1 MINLLRTTTQ
11 TSYNFEVTDNDKQY
25 LATLT
30 FNDKSGR
37 MIYHH
42 VSFRGDRI
50 DGDKEDEIIDQILTA
65 YTLPKNK
72 TK

>member
-11 TSYNFEVTDNDKQY
+11 TTYNFEVTDDKQY

-37 MIYHH
+37 MISHH

-50 DGDKEDEIIDQILTA
+50 DGDKEDEIIDQILIA

>member
-11 TSYNFEVTDNDKQY
+11 TSYNFEVTDDKQY

-30 FNDKSGR
+30 FNDQSGR
-37 MIYHH
+37 MISHH

-50 DGDKEDEIIDQILTA
+50 DEDKEDEIIDQILTA
-65 YTLPKNK
+65 YTLPRNK